1 LRETNGRT
9 ARVCWRHDGRRGG
22 RARWQRGSRRL
33 ELRRCTRNRGDA
45 GGLVDLDIVGGGLDV
60 LLGIED
66 ARGARWSGLRL
77 DGGRLDPQAL
87 LDGLPRWRS
96 VPVLAAD
103 ADEPAPPATL
113 QVIDTAARLGTVIA
127 DLPRARSPL
136 RDAVLERCDLCV
148 VVARCAVREIAAA
161 RAVLRSLPDVATG
174 LVLRRD
180 ELSAAEAAALIGLPL
195 LGELP
200 PLEHV
205 PPPARRP
212 SRAATRVAGGVLDG
226 LAA

>member
-1 LRETNGRT
+1 MTGVVVGVLGGSGGVGASSFAGVLAT
-9 ARVCWRHDGRRGG
+9 AAMPAV
-22 RARWQRGSRRL
+22 
-33 ELRRCTRNRGDA
+33 
-45 GGLVDLDIVGGGLDV
+45 LVDLDIVGGGLDV

-77 DGGRLDPQAL
+77 DGGRLDPHAL

-96 VPVLAAD
+96 VPVLAVD
-103 ADEPAPPATL
+103 ADEPAPAAAL
-113 QVIDTAARLGTVIA
+113 QVIDTAARLGTVIT

-136 RDAVLERCDLCV
+136 RDAVLGSCDLCV
-148 VVARCAVREIAAA
+148 VVARSAVRDIAAA

-180 ELSAAEAAALIGLPL
+180 ELTAAEAADLIGVPL

-200 PLEHV
+200 PLDHV

-212 SRAATRVAGGVLDG
+212 SRVAARVAGGVLDG